1 MNSPRMKT
9 GLLTINQSQYGKDI
23 LEEFNRRKIPI
34 DCIFVVQDTTQR
46 KLKLLRRVA
55 QKLDWPNAIILT
67 LFRLI
72 QGFVHSTGTFCYE
85 KFSTNTFY
93 FDSVRSK
100 ELIQTVQDQA
110 VDLLILGESGI
121 IKEELINSVR
131 IGTINAHPG
140 ILPYYRGL
148 DPSLWAIFNDDNDKI
163 GSTLHWVDAGIDTG
177 RIIAKKKYDFQGRE
191 NILNIEPRIMKDCV
205 SLISDFVEKKSTVS
219 PQNYAVQDNTKS
231 FYTFKMPFRYLYKTS
246 RKIKI
251 LLELKF

>member
-1 MNSPRMKT
+1 MTSPRMKI

-34 DCIFVVQDTTQR
+34 DCIFIVQDTTQR
-46 KLKLLRRVA
+46 KLKLFQRVV

-72 QGFVHSTGTFCYE
+72 QGFAHSTGTFCYE
-85 KFSTNTFY
+85 NFFTNTFY
-93 FDSVRSK
+93 FDSVHSK

-121 IKEELINSVR
+121 VKEELINSVR

-148 DPSLWAIFNDDNDKI
+148 DPSLWAIFNGDNDKI

-177 RIIAKKKYDFQGRE
+177 RIIAKKKYDFQGGE
-191 NILNIEPRIMKDCV
+191 NIFNIEPRIMKDCV
-205 SLISDFVEKKSTVS
+205 SLISNFVEKGSTDS
-219 PQNYAVQDNTKS
+219 PQNYAEQDNAKS

-246 RKIKI
+246 RKLKI
-251 LLELKF
+251 LLEFKF